1 MTKKRIRQ
9 MNSALRR
16 RLTNRPAAD
25 WLPDGETFA
34 RTLEAGNY
42 MQRFAPLFRG
52 KRLRCADVLDLCR
65 PELDA
70 LSGGR
75 QPEQG
80 WLACTYDFARR
91 LLYPE
96 RDTAE
101 PFGAGAVFFLSVLQV
116 LFAAEEELLPRDPA
130 WTFDFL
136 TEEELSGCACAASYG
151 QMLRSWKREYVY
163 ELMRLGLE
171 ATPYRTLEHIA
182 GVHHV
187 AMTAAR
193 SLRRAGVALDLALVS
208 GSAAGH
214 DIGKFGCRP
223 GERVPYLHYYY
234 TDLWFRRRRITDIGH
249 VAANHSV
256 WDLEPDYL
264 SVESLLL
271 IYADFRVKQSRGT
284 DGREITRISSLAE
297 AFDVILAKLDGVDDA
312 KRRRYMRVYARLRD
326 FEQFMVDKGV
336 DVTLCGH
343 DTPPRPEKQTA
354 LMTDDEALHALT
366 MQCVGHNMEL
376 MSRLTGQRSFAQ
388 LLELARGETNWRRL
402 RAYLGVFE
410 SYSLYLHIP
419 QKVQTLAFL

>member
-9 MNSALRR
+9 MNGALRR
-16 RLTNRPAAD
+16 RLTSRPAAD
-25 WLPDGETFA
+25 WLPDGESFA
-34 RTLEAGNY
+34 RALEAENY
-42 MQRFAPLFRG
+42 MQRFAPLFHG
-52 KRLRCADVLDLCR
+52 VRLRCAEVLALCR

-70 LSGGR
+70 LSGGQEPAR
-75 QPEQG
+75 G
-80 WLACTYDFARR
+80 WLAYTYDFACR

-96 RDTAE
+96 EDADTSFA
-101 PFGAGAVFFLSVLQV
+101 AGAVFLLSVLQV
-116 LFAAEEELLPRDPA
+116 LFAAEDELLPRDPA
-130 WTFDFL
+130 WTFDFP
-136 TEEELSGCACAASYG
+136 TEEELSGCACAASLG

-193 SLRRAGVALDLALVS
+193 GLRRAGIPLDLALVS

-264 SVESLLL
+264 SGKAEPRFRWAGDHPHLLAGGGL
-271 IYADFRVKQSRGT
+271 RRDPIQAGRRG
-284 DGREITRISSLAE
+284 
-297 AFDVILAKLDGVDDA
+297 
-312 KRRRYMRVYARLRD
+312 RRQAPPVYA
-326 FEQFMVDKGV
+326 G
-336 DVTLCGH
+336 LCPAAG
-343 DTPPRPEKQTA
+343 
-354 LMTDDEALHALT
+354 L
-366 MQCVGHNMEL
+366 
-376 MSRLTGQRSFAQ
+376 
-388 LLELARGETNWRRL
+388 
-402 RAYLGVFE
+402 
-410 SYSLYLHIP
+410 
-419 QKVQTLAFL
+419 